1 MEKSKLEAFDLVIG
15 VLREHEDNLDHL
27 INRLDTLVEVL
38 STLLVRL
45 EYFYEQVEEAQGD
58 KAIRNP

>member
-1 MEKSKLEAFDLVIG
+1 VEKSKLEAFDLVIG

-38 STLLVRL
+38 STLLIRL
-45 EYFYEQVEEAQGD
+45 EYFYEQVEETRGD
-58 KAIRNP
+58 SATRNS

>member
-58 KAIRNP
+58 RAIRNP

>member
-15 VLREHEDNLDHL
+15 VLKEHEDNLDHL

-45 EYFYEQVEEAQGD
+45 EYFYEQVEETKED
-58 KAIRNP
+58 RVIRNP

>member
-27 INRLDTLVEVL
+27 INRLDTLIKVL
-38 STLLVRL
+38 STLLARL
-45 EYFYEQVEEAQGD
+45 EYFYEQVEETKED
-58 KAIRNP
+58 RAIRNP

>member
-15 VLREHEDNLDHL
+15 VLKEHEDNLDNL
-27 INRLDTLVEVL
+27 INRLDTLEVL

-45 EYFYEQVEEAQGD
+45 EYLYEQVEETKGD
-58 KAIRNP
+58 RVIRNP

>member
-1 MEKSKLEAFDLVIG
+1 VEKSKLEAIDLVIG

-45 EYFYEQVEEAQGD
+45 EYFYEQVEETKGD
-58 KAIRNP
+58 RVIRNP

>member
-1 MEKSKLEAFDLVIG
+1 VEKSKLEAFDLVIG

-45 EYFYEQVEEAQGD
+45 EYFYEQVEETKGD
-58 KAIRNP
+58 RIIRNP

>member
-15 VLREHEDNLDHL
+15 VLKEHEDNLDHL

-45 EYFYEQVEEAQGD
+45 EYFYEQVEETKGD
-58 KAIRNP
+58 RVIRNP

>member
-1 MEKSKLEAFDLVIG
+1 VEKSKLEAFDLVIG
-15 VLREHEDNLDHL
+15 VLREHENNLDHL

-45 EYFYEQVEEAQGD
+45 EYFYEQVEETKED
-58 KAIRNP
+58 RVIRNP

>member
-15 VLREHEDNLDHL
+15 VLKEHEDHLDQL

-45 EYFYEQVEEAQGD
+45 EYFYEQVEETKGD
-58 KAIRNP
+58 RVIRNP

>member
-45 EYFYEQVEEAQGD
+45 EYLYEQVEETKGD
-58 KAIRNP
+58 RVIRNP

>member
-45 EYFYEQVEEAQGD
+45 EYFYEQVEETKED
-58 KAIRNP
+58 RAIRKI

>member
-15 VLREHEDNLDHL
+15 VLKEHEDNLDHL

-38 STLLVRL
+38 STLLARL
-45 EYFYEQVEEAQGD
+45 EYFYEQVEETKED
-58 KAIRNP
+58 RAIRNP

>member
-38 STLLVRL
+38 STLLACL
-45 EYFYEQVEEAQGD
+45 EYFYEQVEETKED
-58 KAIRNP
+58 RAIRNP

>member
-1 MEKSKLEAFDLVIG
+1 MERSKLEAFDLVIG

-27 INRLDTLVEVL
+27 IDRLDTLVEVL

-45 EYFYEQVEEAQGD
+45 EYFYEQVEETKED
-58 KAIRNP
+58 KVLHNP

>member
-45 EYFYEQVEEAQGD
+45 EYFYEQVEETKGD
-58 KAIRNP
+58 RVIRNP

>member
-15 VLREHEDNLDHL
+15 VLREHENNLDHL

-45 EYFYEQVEEAQGD
+45 EYFYEQVEETKED
-58 KAIRNP
+58 RVIRNP

>member
-27 INRLDTLVEVL
+27 INRLDTLEVL
-38 STLLVRL
+38 STLLARL
-45 EYFYEQVEEAQGD
+45 EYFYEQVEETKED
-58 KAIRNP
+58 RAIRNP

>member
-15 VLREHEDNLDHL
+15 VLKEHEDNLDHL
-27 INRLDTLVEVL
+27 LNRLDTLVEVL

-45 EYFYEQVEEAQGD
+45 EYFYEQVEETKED
-58 KAIRNP
+58 RVIRNP

>member
-38 STLLVRL
+38 STLLARL
-45 EYFYEQVEEAQGD
+45 EYFYEQVEETKED
-58 KAIRNP
+58 RAIRNP

>member
-1 MEKSKLEAFDLVIG
+1 VEKSKLEAFDLVIG

-38 STLLVRL
+38 STLLVHL
-45 EYFYEQVEEAQGD
+45 EYFYEQVEETKED
-58 KAIRNP
+58 RIIHNP

>member
-1 MEKSKLEAFDLVIG
+1 VEKSKLEAFDLVIG

-58 KAIRNP
+58 RAIRNP